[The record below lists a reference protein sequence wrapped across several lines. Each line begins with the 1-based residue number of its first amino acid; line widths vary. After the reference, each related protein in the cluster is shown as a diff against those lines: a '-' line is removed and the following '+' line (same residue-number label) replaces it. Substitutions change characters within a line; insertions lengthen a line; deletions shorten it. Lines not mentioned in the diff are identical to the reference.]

1 MQILEIMIEE
11 LNFIEMSE
19 VMGGVSAKKYC
30 KLLLRIIIN
39 NDLDDG
45 AKEGAAYG
53 WSHAGCGRFYSGV
66 VM

>member
-1 MQILEIMIEE
+1 MQIVEIMIEE

-30 KLLLRIIIN
+30 QLLHSVIKN

-53 WSHAGCGRFYSGV
+53 WSHAGCGRFYSDV